1 MTTRKAFERVL
12 DDISTRIVDGTL
24 SAGSALPPERDFAS
38 QLGVSRAAVREA
50 IRTLEAQGVIE
61 SNVGAGQDSGTRLVP
76 GDATALARILSLHV
90 ALGAFN
96 IDDVQETRITLE
108 TSNVRLACLYATTE
122 DHNRLKAL
130 LQKMSKAPDMA
141 HFNELDTQ
149 FHIEIATLGH
159 NQLATDL
166 TLAVRASLERPI
178 HDASL
183 RLPNWNAFR
192 DTLVSQHEEIAQAI
206 ISRNSSHAISL
217 IEHHIVTSYAI
228 LLQR

>member
-12 DDISTRIVDGTL
+12 DDISTRIANGTL
-24 SAGSALPPERDFAS
+24 SAGSALPAERDFAT
-38 QLGVSRAAVREA
+38 QLGVSRSAVREA

-61 SNVGAGQDSGTRLVP
+61 ANVGAGHDSGTRLVP

-90 ALGAFN
+90 ALGTFD

-108 TSNVRLACLYATTE
+108 TSNVKLACIHATPE
-122 DHNRLKAL
+122 DHQRLQTL
-130 LQKMSKAPDMA
+130 LQQMNKAPDMA
-141 HFNELDTQ
+141 RFNELDTQ

-183 RLPNWNAFR
+183 QLPDWDSFR
-192 DTLVSQHEEIAQAI
+192 DTLVSQHEEIAKAI

-217 IEHHIVTSYAI
+217 IEHHIVTSYTI
-228 LLQR
+228 LSQR